1 MQVGDLV
8 KFREGKVAIVIAV
21 YERVQ
26 ICRLAFSD
34 GSIQL
39 FHPDHLPT
47 VADIN

>member
-21 YERVQ
+21 YKRVQ
-26 ICRLAFSD
+26 LCRLAFSD

-39 FHPDHLPT
+39 FHPDHLPI